1 MILGVRAH
9 DFGKTSVPELA
20 KRIAAK
26 GFTSVQLPLS
36 KAIEGVDTSF
46 GRLNP
51 GMAGY
56 IRDVFAEHNLKIAVL
71 GCYINPVH
79 PDPAIRR
86 NELERFKEH
95 LRYARDFGCSV
106 VGTETGSV
114 NPGDPFPPGN
124 HSEETFQT
132 LLESVAA
139 LVAEAEKF
147 GTFVGI
153 EGVVKE
159 PLSSPE
165 KIKRMIDTIKSNN
178 LQIIFDPSNL
188 ISETNYQNQD
198 EIYQKS
204 FDLFG
209 DRIIIIHAKDFVIE
223 NGKKQ
228 LVQVGKGILNYE
240 LLLKLIKTHKP
251 YINVLLEGASP
262 ETAVESG
269 NFLKAIYDRV

>member
-9 DFGKTSVPELA
+9 DYGKTSVEELA

-36 KAIEGVDTSF
+36 KAIANIDTGL

-56 IRDVFAEHNLKIAVL
+56 IRDVFAVHNIKIAVL
-71 GCYINPVH
+71 GCYIHLVH
-79 PDPAIRR
+79 SDPRIRHHG
-86 NELERFKEH
+86 LASFKEH
-95 LRYARDFGCSV
+95 LRYARDFGCCI
-106 VGTETGSV
+106 VGTESGSV
-114 NPGDPFPPGN
+114 NPGGPSSEN
-124 HSEETFQT
+124 HTEEAFQT
-132 LLESVAA
+132 LIESLTE

-147 GTFVGI
+147 GVMVGI
-153 EGVVKE
+153 EGVAKE
-159 PLSSPE
+159 TLSTPE
-165 KIKRMIDTIKSNN
+165 KIKRLIDTIKSNN

-188 ISETNYQNQD
+188 ISEDNYQSQD
-198 EIYQKS
+198 EIYEKS
-204 FDLFG
+204 FELFG
-209 DRIIIIHAKDFVIE
+209 DRIVIIHAKDFVIE

-240 LLLKLIKTHKP
+240 LLLKLIKTRRP

-269 NFLKAIYDRV
+269 EFLKTIYERV